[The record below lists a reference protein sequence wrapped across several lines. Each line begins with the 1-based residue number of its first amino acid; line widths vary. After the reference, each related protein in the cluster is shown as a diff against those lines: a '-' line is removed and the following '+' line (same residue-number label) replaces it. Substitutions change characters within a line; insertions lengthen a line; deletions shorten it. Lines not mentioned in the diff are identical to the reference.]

1 MPEPRFSVVVPAYN
15 GSSTIGATIESV
27 LRQTEADLELI
38 VVDDGSRDDTVG
50 VVQGYRSDP
59 RLKLIEQANQGTAA
73 ARNTGIA
80 AARGEYIAVLD
91 NDDLWMPD
99 YLAQAG
105 IALDGDPHAGFAY
118 CDAWGFDDATRRFLR
133 RTELESRP
141 DAGPGADAQATLQQ
155 LVRVNFVMSSV
166 CMRATALSEV
176 GGFDPE
182 VHGTDDYD
190 LWLRIMLA
198 GHGAVRAGD
207 HPLLLQRGRHDSQ
220 SADETMMDRNLRMV
234 LERVAANPRS
244 SPEVVAAAKERI
256 AEVDRALARRGGA
269 MERLAGMARR
279 VRDAVKPDRR
289 WLERPPPE
297 VERAFPDLVR
307 R

>member
-1 MPEPRFSVVVPAYN
+1 MPKPRFSVVIPAYN
-15 GSSTIGATIESV
+15 GSATIAATIESV
-27 LRQTEADLELI
+27 LAQSRADLQLV
-38 VVDDGSRDDTVG
+38 VVDDGSGDDTAS
-50 VVQGYRSDP
+50 VVNGFRADP
-59 RLKLIEQANQGTAA
+59 RVELIEQANQGTAA

-80 AARGEYIAVLD
+80 AAQGEYIAFLD

-99 YLAQAG
+99 YLEEAEK
-105 IALDGDPHAGFAY
+105 ALDADASAGFAY
-118 CDAWGFDDATRRFLR
+118 CDAWGFDDASRRFLR

-141 DAGPGADAQATLQQ
+141 DAGVGAGADATLQQ

-166 CMRATALSEV
+166 CTRATVLREV
-176 GGFDPE
+176 GGFDPA
-182 VHGTDDYD
+182 VRGTDDYD

-220 SADETMMDRNLRMV
+220 SADESMMDRNLRLV
-234 LERVAANPRS
+234 LERVADNPHS
-244 SPEVVAAAKERI
+244 SPGVAAAARERI
-256 AEVDRALARRGGA
+256 AEVDRALARRSGA
-269 MERLAGMARR
+269 AERAAALARR
-279 VRDAVKPDRR
+279 VRDTLRPDRR

-307 R
+307 G